1 MELRNI
7 EAIIKPGTPH
17 FVGDGFRVYN
27 FIPKAGQLS
36 MQRMDPFIMMDYHGD
51 FYFPPSAK
59 PKGVGA
65 HPHRGFETVTIVYKG
80 KLAHH
85 DSSGNSGVI
94 GEGDIQWM
102 TAASGILHQEYHEQ
116 EFSKTGG
123 NVHMVQLWV
132 NLPARDKKSKPK
144 YQDISKDTV
153 GKYTLPEQN
162 GTIEVIAG
170 SYMNVKGPAFT
181 FTPIHLL
188 HAKLHK
194 GGIAVFDFPAYF
206 NTGLLVIEGNIRI
219 NDNRIAAT
227 NEFVLLENKG
237 TTFTVEANEKAIIL
251 VFSGEPINEPIVSQ
265 GPFVMNTHEELN
277 DAFMDYN
284 MGRFGFMDE

>member
-1 MELRNI
+1 MDLRNI

-17 FVGDGFRVYN
+17 FVGDGFRVHN
-27 FIPKAGQLS
+27 FIPKAGPLS
-36 MQRMDPFIMMDYHGD
+36 MQRMDPFIMMDYNAD
-51 FYFPPSAK
+51 FYFPPSVK

-94 GEGDIQWM
+94 GERDVQWM
-102 TAASGILHQEYHEQ
+102 TAGAGILHQEYHEQ

-132 NLPARDKKSKPK
+132 NLPAKDKKSKPK
-144 YQDISKDTV
+144 YQDLREEAM
-153 GKYTLPEQN
+153 GKYKLSGDN
-162 GTIEVIAG
+162 GVIEVIAG
-170 SYMNVKGPAFT
+170 RYMDVKGPAFT

-188 HAKLHK
+188 NAKMNK
-194 GGIAVFDFPAYF
+194 GGIVVFDFPAHY
-206 NTGLLVIEGNIRI
+206 NTGLLVIEGEIRI
-219 NDNRIAAT
+219 NDNQVAAT

-237 TTFTVEANEKAIIL
+237 TTFTVEAIERAIIL

-265 GPFVMNTHEELN
+265 GPFVMNTLEELN
-277 DAFMDYN
+277 EAFMDYN

>member
-1 MELRNI
+1 MDLRNI

-17 FVGDGFRVYN
+17 FVGDGFRVHN
-27 FIPKAGQLS
+27 FIPKAGPLS
-36 MQRMDPFIMMDYHGD
+36 MQRMDPFIMMDYNAD

-94 GEGDIQWM
+94 GEGDVQWM
-102 TAASGILHQEYHEQ
+102 TAASGILHQEYHEH
-116 EFSKTGG
+116 EFSKMGG

-132 NLPARDKKSKPK
+132 NLPAKDKKSKPK
-144 YQDISKDTV
+144 YQDLREDAM
-153 GKYTLPEQN
+153 GKYKLSGDN
-162 GTIEVIAG
+162 GVIEVIAG
-170 SYMNVKGPAFT
+170 SYMDVKGPAFT

-188 HAKLHK
+188 NAKMNK
-194 GGIAVFDFPAYF
+194 GGIVVFDFPAHY
-206 NTGLLVIEGNIRI
+206 NTGLLVIEGEIRI
-219 NDNRIAAT
+219 NDNQVAAT

-237 TTFTVEANEKAIIL
+237 TTFTVEAIERAIIL
-251 VFSGEPINEPIVSQ
+251 VFSGESINEPIVSQ
-265 GPFVMNTHEELN
+265 GPFVMNTLEELN
-277 DAFMDYN
+277 EAFMDYN